1 MASSSRPH
9 LFALDCTRV
18 QSQKLTRVALKY
30 NTNQIL
36 EKPKGERK
44 KERRTHFI
52 IGILV
57 DAPQA
62 LVHDEAFQILWM
74 ALELE
79 NLK

>member
-1 MASSSRPH
+1 LYTGPKSKI
-9 LFALDCTRV
+9 DTRGFEI
-18 QSQKLTRVALKY
+18 QHKSNFRETK
-30 NTNQIL
+30 
-36 EKPKGERK
+36 ERK